1 MAFWG
6 KIMERKSH
14 LGALWASMWNRS
26 YGAERRV
33 FAALELLFFPLSLI
47 TVFILLPLQIV
58 AKHLAVEIPTAY
70 LLAFH
75 ILLSAAIGYIT
86 NYIALQML
94 FKPFERDGRHWLS
107 ICTFGYWKQGLVPKN
122 KKSIGVEIGRQ
133 IETKLLPPDKLAD
146 ELCAAVSNILSER
159 KITDEVRQLVA
170 KLVDEHRVEIDVFL
184 MEKGGQL
191 LDTMLEKY
199 ITRETVREFLQKTVI
214 PRLNTPRIR
223 EMAAEAVLAEAERH
237 SAEITIL
244 LQQEI
249 RVMAKNYCE
258 KMSGSLGMLAL
269 MGINP
274 SSMVDKVL
282 DSLDWKSVENR
293 IKEKLHSEKTKQYA
307 DIMLSQMFRRVD
319 SWLEGDES
327 DEGLELLTTEIRDG
341 LREKGRALLQGNVP
355 SLIDQLIGYEPFW
368 QWLDEKLLPTMLPV
382 IDKMLR
388 EKGHAVV
395 MGKLRL
401 AERVSEAVDRQD
413 TRQFY
418 EMINT
423 LAAQHLGAIQVLGYL
438 LGGII
443 GALQLLA

>member
-1 MAFWG
+1 
-6 KIMERKSH
+6 
-14 LGALWASMWNRS
+14 
-26 YGAERRV
+26 V
-33 FAALELLFFPLSLI
+33 FAALELLFFPLSLL

-58 AKHLAVEIPTAY
+58 AKYTTLELPSSWGAV
-70 LLAFH
+70 FH

-94 FKPFERDGRHWLS
+94 FKPFERDGLHWLS

-133 IETKLLPPDKLAD
+133 IETKLLPPERLAD
-146 ELCAAVSNILSER
+146 ELCTAVSNILSER
-159 KITDEVRQLVA
+159 KITDDARQLVA
-170 KLVDEHRVEIDVFL
+170 KLVDEHREEIDVFL

-191 LDTMLEKY
+191 LDAMLEKY
-199 ITRETVREFLQKTVI
+199 ITRETVRDFLRKTVI
-214 PRLNTPRIR
+214 PRLSTQRFR
-223 EMAAEAVLAEAERH
+223 EKAAEVILAEIGRH
-237 SAEITIL
+237 SADITML

-258 KMSGSLGMLAL
+258 RMSGGMGVMAL

-274 SSMVDKVL
+274 SSMIDKVL
-282 DSLDWKSVENR
+282 DSLDWNNVER
-293 IKEKLHSEKTKQYA
+293 HIKEKLRSEKTRQYA
-307 DIMLSQMFRRVD
+307 DVLLTQMFGRVD
-319 SWLEGDES
+319 SWLGDADS
-327 DEGLELLTTEIRDG
+327 DDSLDLLAAEIRNG
-341 LREKGRALLQGNVP
+341 LNEKGRALLQENVP
-355 SLIDQLIGYEPFW
+355 ALVNQLIGYEPFW
-368 QWLDEKLLPTMLPV
+368 RWLDEKLLPTMMPV

-401 AERVSEAVDRQD
+401 AERVSEAIDRQD

>member
-1 MAFWG
+1 M
-6 KIMERKSH
+6 KEKSH
-14 LGALWASMWNRS
+14 LGTLWASVCNRG
-26 YGAERRV
+26 YGMERRV
-33 FAALELLFFPLSLI
+33 FAALELVFFPLSLL
-47 TVFILLPLQIV
+47 TVFALLPLQIV
-58 AKHLAVEIPTAY
+58 VKYTSMELPSAWMAV
-70 LLAFH
+70 FH

-86 NYIALQML
+86 NYIALEML

-107 ICTFGYWKQGLVPKN
+107 ICTLGYWKQGLVPKN

-133 IETKLLPPDKLAD
+133 IETKLLPPEKLAD

-159 KITDEVRQLVA
+159 KITDDVRQFVA
-170 KLVDEHRVEIDVFL
+170 KLVNEHRTEIDAFL
-184 MEKGGQL
+184 MEKGSQL

-199 ITRETVREFLQKTVI
+199 ITRETVRSFLRKTVI
-214 PRLNTPRIR
+214 PRLNTPRFR
-223 EMAAEAVLAEAERH
+223 EKASEVVLSEIERH
-237 SAEITIL
+237 SGEITML

-249 RVMAKNYCE
+249 RAMAKNYCE
-258 KMSGSLGMLAL
+258 KMTGGMGFMAL
-269 MGINP
+269 MGIDP

-282 DSLDWKSVENR
+282 DSLDWDNVEHR
-293 IKEKLHSEKTKQYA
+293 IKEKLHSEKTRQYA
-307 DIMLSQMFRRVD
+307 DVLLTQMFRRVD
-319 SWLEGDES
+319 SWLESSES
-327 DEGLELLTTEIRDG
+327 DDGLELLTTEIRNG
-341 LREKGRALLQGNVP
+341 LREKGKALLFENVP
-355 SLIDQLIGYEPFW
+355 SLADQLIGYEPFW

-401 AERVSEAVDRQD
+401 AERVSEAIDRQD

-423 LAAQHLGAIQVLGYL
+423 LAAQHFGAIQVLGYL

>member
-1 MAFWG
+1 M
-6 KIMERKSH
+6 KEKSH
-14 LGALWASMWNRS
+14 LGTLWASMWNRS

-33 FAALELLFFPLSLI
+33 FAALELLFFPLSLL
-47 TVFILLPLQIV
+47 TVFVLLPLQIV
-58 AKHLAVEIPTAY
+58 AKQMAVEIPSGY
-70 LLAFH
+70 MIAFH

-107 ICTFGYWKQGLVPKN
+107 ICTLGYWKQGLVPKN

-133 IETKLLPPDKLAD
+133 IETKLLPPEKLAD
-146 ELCAAVSNILSER
+146 EICSAVSNILSER
-159 KITDEVRQLVA
+159 KITDDARHLVTR
-170 KLVDEHRVEIDVFL
+170 LVDDHRGEIDAFL
-184 MEKGGQL
+184 LEKGEHL
-191 LDTMLEKY
+191 LDSMLAEY
-199 ITRETVREFLQKTVI
+199 ITRETVRDFLQKTVL
-214 PRLNTPRIR
+214 PRLNTPRFC
-223 EMAAEAVLAEAERH
+223 EKATEVVLAEIERH
-237 SAEITIL
+237 SAEIVVH

-258 KMSGSLGMLAL
+258 KMSGGMGLMAL

-282 DSLDWKSVENR
+282 DSLDWNNVENR
-293 IKEKLHSEKTKQYA
+293 IKEKLRSEKTKQYA
-307 DIMLSQMFRRVD
+307 DIMLSQMFKRVD
-319 SWLEGDES
+319 SWLEGSES
-327 DEGLELLTTEIRDG
+327 DDGLDLLTNEIRNG
-341 LREKGRALLQGNVP
+341 LQEKGRALLQENVP

-368 QWLDEKLLPTMLPV
+368 QWLDEKLLPTILPV

>member
-1 MAFWG
+1 MDGWIG
-6 KIMERKSH
+6 MKEKSH
-14 LGALWASMWNRS
+14 FGMLWASVWNCS

-33 FAALELLFFPLSLI
+33 FAALELVFFPLSLL
-47 TVFILLPLQIV
+47 TVFVLLPSQIV
-58 AKHLAVEIPTAY
+58 VKHMAVEIPSAY

-107 ICTFGYWKQGLVPKN
+107 ICTLGYWKQGLVPKN

-133 IETKLLPPDKLAD
+133 IETKLLPPEKLAD
-146 ELCAAVSNILSER
+146 EICSAVSNILSER
-159 KITDEVRQLVA
+159 KITDDARQLVA
-170 KLVDEHRVEIDVFL
+170 KLVDEHRVEINAFL
-184 MEKGGQL
+184 MEKGEQL
-191 LDTMLEKY
+191 LDSMLEEY
-199 ITRETVREFLQKTVI
+199 ITRETVRDFLQKTVL
-214 PRLNTPRIR
+214 PRMNTPRFR
-223 EMAAEAVLAEAERH
+223 EKATEVALAEIERH
-237 SAEITIL
+237 SAEIVVL
-244 LQQEI
+244 LRQEI
-249 RVMAKNYCE
+249 QTMAKNYCE
-258 KMSGSLGMLAL
+258 KMSGGMGLMAL

-282 DSLDWKSVENR
+282 DSLDWNNVENR
-293 IKEKLHSEKTKQYA
+293 LKDKLRSEKTKQYA
-307 DIMLSQMFRRVD
+307 DVLLLQMFRRLD
-319 SWLEGDES
+319 SWLESGES
-327 DEGLELLTTEIRDG
+327 DEGLDVLVAEIRGG
-341 LREKGRALLQGNVP
+341 LREKGMTLLQEKVP
-355 SLIDQLIGYEPFW
+355 LLADQLLGYEPFW
-368 QWLDEKLLPTMLPV
+368 TWLDEKLLPTMLPIV
-382 IDKMLR
+382 ERMIR
-388 EKGHAVV
+388 EKGHEVV
-395 MGKLRL
+395 MSKLRL

>member
-1 MAFWG
+1 
-6 KIMERKSH
+6 
-14 LGALWASMWNRS
+14 
-26 YGAERRV
+26 
-33 FAALELLFFPLSLI
+33 
-47 TVFILLPLQIV
+47 
-58 AKHLAVEIPTAY
+58 
-70 LLAFH
+70 
-75 ILLSAAIGYIT
+75 
-86 NYIALQML
+86 
-94 FKPFERDGRHWLS
+94 
-107 ICTFGYWKQGLVPKN
+107 
-122 KKSIGVEIGRQ
+122 
-133 IETKLLPPDKLAD
+133 
-146 ELCAAVSNILSER
+146 
-159 KITDEVRQLVA
+159 
-170 KLVDEHRVEIDVFL
+170 
-184 MEKGGQL
+184 
-191 LDTMLEKY
+191 
-199 ITRETVREFLQKTVI
+199 
-214 PRLNTPRIR
+214 
-223 EMAAEAVLAEAERH
+223 
-237 SAEITIL
+237 
-244 LQQEI
+244 
-249 RVMAKNYCE
+249 MAKNYCE

-293 IKEKLHSEKTKQYA
+293 IKEKLRSEKTKQYA

-341 LREKGRALLQGNVP
+341 LRERGRALLQENVP

-382 IDKMLR
+382 IDNMLR

-438 LGGII
+438 LGGVI

>member
-1 MAFWG
+1 M
-6 KIMERKSH
+6 KEKSH
-14 LGALWASMWNRS
+14 LGTLWASMWNRS

-33 FAALELLFFPLSLI
+33 FAALELLFFPLSLL
-47 TVFILLPLQIV
+47 TVFGLLPLQIV
-58 AKHLAVEIPTAY
+58 AKHMELEIPSGY
-70 LLAFH
+70 MIAFH

-94 FKPFERDGRHWLS
+94 FKPFERDGWHWLS

-133 IETKLLPPDKLAD
+133 IETKLLPPEKLAD

-159 KITDEVRQLVA
+159 KITDDVRQLIA
-170 KLVDEHRVEIDVFL
+170 KLVDEHRVEINVFL
-184 MEKGGQL
+184 MEKGNQL
-191 LDTMLEKY
+191 LDAMLEKY
-199 ITRETVREFLQKTVI
+199 ITRETVRDFLQKTVI
-214 PRLNTPRIR
+214 PRLNTPRFR

-258 KMSGSLGMLAL
+258 KMSSGMGLMAL

-274 SSMVDKVL
+274 SSMVDKVM
-282 DSLDWKSVENR
+282 DSLDWDVVEKR
-293 IKEKLHSEKTKQYA
+293 IKEKLHSEKTRQYA
-307 DIMLSQMFRRVD
+307 DIMLSQMFKRVD
-319 SWLEGDES
+319 SWLESSES
-327 DEGLELLTTEIRDG
+327 DNGLDLLTTEIHNG
-341 LREKGRALLQGNVP
+341 LREKGRALLQENVP
-355 SLIDQLIGYEPFW
+355 SLINQLIGYEPFW
-368 QWLDEKLLPTMLPV
+368 QWLDEKFLPTMLPV

-401 AERVSEAVDRQD
+401 AERVSEAIDRQD

>member
-1 MAFWG
+1 M
-6 KIMERKSH
+6 KEKSH
-14 LGALWASMWNRS
+14 LGTLWASIWNRS

-33 FAALELLFFPLSLI
+33 FAALELLFFPLSLL
-47 TVFILLPLQIV
+47 TVFVLLPLQII
-58 AKHLAVEIPTAY
+58 AKHMAVEVPNGYMI
-70 LLAFH
+70 AFH

-107 ICTFGYWKQGLVPKN
+107 ICTLGYWKQGLVPKN

-133 IETKLLPPDKLAD
+133 IETKLLPPEKLAD
-146 ELCAAVSNILSER
+146 EICSAVSNILSER
-159 KITDEVRQLVA
+159 KITDDARQLVMR
-170 KLVDEHRVEIDVFL
+170 LVDDHRGEIDAFL
-184 MEKGGQL
+184 LEKGEQL
-191 LDTMLEKY
+191 LDSILEKY
-199 ITRETVREFLQKTVI
+199 ITRETVRDFLQKTVL
-214 PRLNTPRIR
+214 PRLNTPHFR
-223 EMAAEAVLAEAERH
+223 EKTTEVALAEIERH
-237 SAEITIL
+237 SAEIVVL
-244 LQQEI
+244 LREEI
-249 RVMAKNYCE
+249 RTMAKNYCE
-258 KMSGSLGMLAL
+258 KMSGGMGLMAL

-282 DSLDWKSVENR
+282 DSLDWNNVEKR
-293 IKEKLHSEKTKQYA
+293 LKDKLRSEKTKQYA
-307 DIMLSQMFRRVD
+307 DVLLLQMFRRLD
-319 SWLEGDES
+319 TWLEGGES
-327 DEGLELLTTEIRDG
+327 DEGLDVLGAEIRGG
-341 LREKGRALLQGNVP
+341 LREKGMILLREKVP
-355 SLIDQLIGYEPFW
+355 LLADQLLGYEPFW
-368 QWLDEKLLPTMLPV
+368 TWLDEKLLPTMLPIV
-382 IDKMLR
+382 ERMIR
-388 EKGHAVV
+388 EKGHEVV

>member
-1 MAFWG
+1 M
-6 KIMERKSH
+6 KEKSH
-14 LGALWASMWNRS
+14 LGTLWASIWNRS

-33 FAALELLFFPLSLI
+33 FAALELLFFPLSLL
-47 TVFILLPLQIV
+47 TVFVLLPLQII
-58 AKHLAVEIPTAY
+58 AKHMAVEVPNGYMI
-70 LLAFH
+70 AFH

-107 ICTFGYWKQGLVPKN
+107 ICTLGYWKQGLVPKN

-133 IETKLLPPDKLAD
+133 IETKLLPPEKLAD
-146 ELCAAVSNILSER
+146 EICSAVSNILSER
-159 KITDEVRQLVA
+159 KITDDARQLVMR
-170 KLVDEHRVEIDVFL
+170 LVDDHRGEIDAFL
-184 MEKGGQL
+184 LEKGEQL
-191 LDTMLEKY
+191 LDSILEKY
-199 ITRETVREFLQKTVI
+199 ITRETVRDFLQKTVL
-214 PRLNTPRIR
+214 PRLNTPHFR
-223 EMAAEAVLAEAERH
+223 EKTTEVALAEIERH
-237 SAEITIL
+237 SAEIVVL
-244 LQQEI
+244 LREEI
-249 RVMAKNYCE
+249 RTMAKNYCE
-258 KMSGSLGMLAL
+258 KMSGGMGLMAL

-282 DSLDWKSVENR
+282 DSLDWNNVENR
-293 IKEKLHSEKTKQYA
+293 LKDKLRSEKTKQYA
-307 DIMLSQMFRRVD
+307 DVLLLQMFRRLD
-319 SWLEGDES
+319 TWLEGGES
-327 DEGLELLTTEIRDG
+327 DEGLDVLGAEIRGG
-341 LREKGRALLQGNVP
+341 LREKGMILLREKVP
-355 SLIDQLIGYEPFW
+355 LLADQLLGYEPFW
-368 QWLDEKLLPTMLPV
+368 TWLDEKLLPTMLPIV
-382 IDKMLR
+382 ERMIR
-388 EKGHAVV
+388 EKGHEVV

>member
-1 MAFWG
+1 M
-6 KIMERKSH
+6 KEKSH
-14 LGALWASMWNRS
+14 LGTLWASMWNRS

-33 FAALELLFFPLSLI
+33 FAALELLFFPLSLL
-47 TVFILLPLQIV
+47 TVFGLLPLQIV
-58 AKHLAVEIPTAY
+58 AKHMELEIPSGY
-70 LLAFH
+70 MIAFH

-107 ICTFGYWKQGLVPKN
+107 ICTLGYWKQGLVPKN

-133 IETKLLPPDKLAD
+133 IETKLLPPEKLAD
-146 ELCAAVSNILSER
+146 ELCGAVSNIMSER
-159 KITDEVRQLVA
+159 KITDDARRLVA
-170 KLVDEHRVEIDVFL
+170 KLVDEHHAEIDAFL
-184 MEKGGQL
+184 MEKGAQL
-191 LDTMLEKY
+191 LDAMLEKY
-199 ITRETVREFLQKTVI
+199 ITRETVRDFLQKTVI
-214 PRLNTPRIR
+214 PRLNTPKFR
-223 EMAAEAVLAEAERH
+223 EKAAEVVLAEVERH
-237 SAEITIL
+237 SVEIVVM

-249 RVMAKNYCE
+249 RVMAKSYCE
-258 KMSGSLGMLAL
+258 KMSGGMGLMAL

-282 DSLDWKSVENR
+282 DSLDWNNVENR
-293 IKEKLHSEKTKQYA
+293 LKEKLRSEKTKQYA
-307 DIMLSQMFRRVD
+307 DLMLSQMFRRAET
-319 SWLEGDES
+319 WLEGNES
-327 DEGLELLTTEIRDG
+327 DDAMDLLTKEIRDG
-341 LREKGRALLQGNVP
+341 LREKGRALLQENVP
-355 SLIDQLIGYEPFW
+355 SLVDQLIGYEPFW
-368 QWLDEKLLPTMLPV
+368 TWLDEKLLPTMLPIV
-382 IDKMLR
+382 DRMIR
-388 EKGHAVV
+388 EKGHDVI

>member
-1 MAFWG
+1 M
-6 KIMERKSH
+6 KEKSH
-14 LGALWASMWNRS
+14 LGTLWASMWNSS

-33 FAALELLFFPLSLI
+33 FAALELLFFPLSLL
-47 TVFILLPLQIV
+47 TVFVLLPLQIV
-58 AKHLAVEIPTAY
+58 AKHMAVEIPSGY

-94 FKPFERDGRHWLS
+94 FKPFERDGWHWLS
-107 ICTFGYWKQGLVPKN
+107 ICTLGYWKQGLVPKN

-133 IETKLLPPDKLAD
+133 IETKLLPPEKLAD

-159 KITDEVRQLVA
+159 KITDDVRQLVA
-170 KLVDEHRVEIDVFL
+170 KLVDEHRVDINAFL
-184 MEKGGQL
+184 MEKGSQL
-191 LDTMLEKY
+191 LDAMLEKY
-199 ITRETVREFLQKTVI
+199 ITRETVRAFLQKTVI
-214 PRLNTPRIR
+214 PRLNTPRFR

-258 KMSGSLGMLAL
+258 KMSGGMGLMAL

-282 DSLDWKSVENR
+282 DSLDWNNVENR
-293 IKEKLHSEKTKQYA
+293 LKEKLRSEKTKQYA
-307 DIMLSQMFRRVD
+307 DLMLSQMFRRAET
-319 SWLEGDES
+319 WLEGDES
-327 DEGLELLTTEIRDG
+327 DDAMDLLTKEIRDG
-341 LREKGRALLQGNVP
+341 LREKGKALLQENVP
-355 SLIDQLIGYEPFW
+355 SLVDQLIGYEPFW
-368 QWLDEKLLPTMLPV
+368 TWLDEKLLPTMLPIV
-382 IDKMLR
+382 DRMIR
-388 EKGHAVV
+388 EKGHDVI

>member
-1 MAFWG
+1 MDGWIG
-6 KIMERKSH
+6 MKEKSH
-14 LGALWASMWNRS
+14 FGTLWASMWNRG

-33 FAALELLFFPLSLI
+33 FAALELLFFPLSLL
-47 TVFILLPLQIV
+47 TVFVLLPLQIV
-58 AKHLAVEIPTAY
+58 AKHLAVEIPNGY

-107 ICTFGYWKQGLVPKN
+107 ICTLGYWKQGLVPKN

-133 IETKLLPPDKLAD
+133 IETKLLPPEKLAD
-146 ELCAAVSNILSER
+146 EICSAVSNILSGR
-159 KITDEVRQLVA
+159 KITDDVRQLVA
-170 KLVDEHRVEIDVFL
+170 KLVDEHRGEINVFFL
-184 MEKGGQL
+184 EKGEYL
-191 LDTMLEKY
+191 LDSMLEKY

-214 PRLNTPRIR
+214 PRLNTPHFR
-223 EMAAEAVLAEAERH
+223 EMAAETVLAEVERH

-249 RVMAKNYCE
+249 RVMAKKYCE
-258 KMSGSLGMLAL
+258 KMSGSMGLMAL

-282 DSLDWKSVENR
+282 DSLDWDAVENR

-307 DIMLSQMFRRVD
+307 DVMLSQMFKRVD
-319 SWLEGDES
+319 SWLESSES
-327 DEGLELLTTEIRDG
+327 NEGLNLLTTEIRNG
-341 LREKGRALLQGNVP
+341 LREKGRVLLQENVP

-368 QWLDEKLLPTMLPV
+368 TWLDEKLLPTMLPV
-382 IDKMLR
+382 VERMIR
-388 EKGHAVV
+388 EQGHEVV